1 MHVKCIYTEKEI
13 QSKQLLTIGTIA
25 ALIEYAADASAA
37 HSHRLL
43 DMRPILSYSLTPV
56 EENEVFRYIWPMG
69 KMDLEFN

>member
-1 MHVKCIYTEKEI
+1 MHTKKEM
-13 QSKQLLTIGTIA
+13 QSKTAVLTIGTIA

-56 EENEVFRYIWPMG
+56 YIIKVCTM
-69 KMDLEFN
+69 

>member
-1 MHVKCIYTEKEI
+1 M
-13 QSKQLLTIGTIA
+13 QLKQLLLTIGTIA

-56 EENEVFRYIWPMG
+56 YIQSLHNVENEVGVSLIC
-69 KMDLEFN
+69 KS